1 MTRLARLVLAGA
13 VAGVAAVGVPA
24 QAYEL
29 PGDCAPPDCSYDCV
43 TYPCYPSDWIEYLG
57 GRVVTVEH
65 QPMVVCVTYPCYQPM
80 PVVVCVVPA
89 AVCTPR

>member
-1 MTRLARLVLAGA
+1 MTRLTRLVLAGA
-13 VAGVAAVGVPA
+13 VAGVAAIGVPA

-29 PGDCAPPDCSYDCV
+29 PGDCAPPECSYDCV
-43 TYPCYPSDWIEYLG
+43 TYPCYPSDWIDVLG
-57 GRVVTVEH
+57 RGLVTVE
-65 QPMVVCVTYPCYQPM
+65 QQDPVVCVQFPCWQPM